1 MGDIS
6 GGFVFFLTF
15 FILLGSKE
23 FIRSRSVFLAGWLV
37 VLLTQ
42 ASAVINEFMFR
53 IKGAEGGDS
62 EKFFI
67 LASKVAQ
74 SDGFYFN
81 QKEILYSQIIGNI
94 FKVFGTSRFL
104 GSELSVLAFVLSC
117 CVLLKILKILDLQ
130 KYAAPVILIYGLH
143 PSGIIIKSVMLRE
156 SFQVLFFMVTVYW
169 GLRFCREFNLKHLF
183 FCGVSAIF
191 MSLFH
196 FALGIIAL
204 LVFILFITFAV
215 FIGIKEKPFIL
226 KTLLPGLFTLFM
238 GIVLA
243 AQFSPTLLKQLG
255 GVSYIFTKDP
265 ITIITKFRN
274 ASIKKSGVATYTIQN
289 IDPNS
294 NSNLITSLVRAVA
307 HYFYYPAPWDIKRS
321 LDLYGFLET
330 AWRGLLLALALI
342 SLFQEKGPN
351 KKYLLLLFGIYILN
365 SLLWALGTT
374 NFGTAIRHHLV
385 GHWLL
390 VILATPLLA
399 NLIDTGRKYAH
410 PSAPPLTL
418 DKGTS

>member
-1 MGDIS
+1 MADLFGSIIFS
-6 GGFVFFLTF
+6 FTFLILFIARPFRLTPGTF
-15 FILLGSKE
+15 FSTWLALLA
-23 FIRSRSVFLAGWLV
+23 IQ
-37 VLLTQ
+37 TTTI
-42 ASAVINEFMFR
+42 INEFMFR
-53 IKGAEGGDS
+53 IKGADGGDS

-104 GSELSVLAFVLSC
+104 GSELSVLAFILSC
-117 CVLLKILKILDLQ
+117 YVILKILKILDLQ

-204 LVFILFITFAV
+204 LVFILFIAFAV
-215 FIGIKEKPFIL
+215 FFGIKEKPFIL
-226 KTLLPGLFTLFM
+226 KTLLPGLLTLFM
-238 GIVLA
+238 GVVLA

-255 GVSYIFTKDP
+255 GISYIFTKDP

-274 ASIKKSGVATYTIQN
+274 ASIKKSGVATYTVQN

-294 NSNLITSLVRAVA
+294 SSNLITSLARAVI

-351 KKYLLLLFGIYILN
+351 KKYLLLLFSIYILN

-390 VILATPLLA
+390 VILAAPLLA